1 MWIFFSTLKLSF
13 VLLTLDFLWNFHKDS
28 YNAHELSVQDM
39 IKICLIC
46 VLEKRM
52 NIYLKVKD
60 HNFEYSINFPSEEVA
75 EALELIKKYDVK
87 NISDVEILNALQG
100 FL

>member
-1 MWIFFSTLKLSF
+1 
-13 VLLTLDFLWNFHKDS
+13 
-28 YNAHELSVQDM
+28 
-39 IKICLIC
+39 
-46 VLEKRM
+46 M